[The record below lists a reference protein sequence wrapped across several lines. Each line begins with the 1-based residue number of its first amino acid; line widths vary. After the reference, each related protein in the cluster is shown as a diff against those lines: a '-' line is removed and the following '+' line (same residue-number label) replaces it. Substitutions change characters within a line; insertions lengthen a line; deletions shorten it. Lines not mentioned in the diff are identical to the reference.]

1 MSKAFTAL
9 PRTRKS
15 GKTSDGRTARWSI
28 ADLRACIHRG
38 ANAIGGSLVE
48 LESHGSRLVIDVGLP
63 LNISEMSMRDLFPNV
78 PGLWGPG
85 DGSLLGVLVS
95 HGHGDHI
102 GLADLADPQVPIYLG
117 AATERINQLASM
129 FVPGVHDVRAAGHVA
144 DGDALDIG
152 PFRITPV
159 LVDHSA
165 FDAYAFVI
173 EADGKRLV
181 YSGDLRGHGRKPRS
195 LSRLAARGAEADVLL
210 LEGTRIG
217 RPNDASL
224 TEVQVEDEIAEFCD
238 ATTGWVLA
246 AASAQNVD
254 RLVTLF
260 KAARRSGRDLIVDAY
275 AALVLDATERDT
287 IPQPAWDGVRV
298 FLPSSQRRRIIELG
312 RFDLLEPLKQYR
324 IYPEEIAEQADKLV
338 ILFRQSMIRD
348 LERIG
353 VPPGSGLVWSM
364 WRGYLD
370 AQRAQPLHDFSNRHE
385 LRLAVIHAS
394 GHADIEDLRRLVSS
408 MAPRR
413 VVPIHTEASSQYA
426 AWFGH
431 AEPRA
436 DGEWFDV

>member
-1 MSKAFTAL
+1 M
-9 PRTRKS
+9 
-15 GKTSDGRTARWSI
+15 
-28 ADLRACIHRG
+28 RACIHRG
-38 ANAIGGSLVE
+38 AHAIGGSLVE
-48 LESHGSRLVIDVGLP
+48 LEAHGSRLVIDIGLP
-63 LNISEMSMRDLFPNV
+63 LTVSEVSMRDLFPDV

-102 GLADLADPQVPIYLG
+102 GLADVADPRVPTYLG
-117 AATERINQLASM
+117 AATGRINRLASL
-129 FVPGVHDVRAAGHVA
+129 FVPGVHDVPAAGHLA
-144 DGDALDIG
+144 DGHVLDIG

-181 YSGDLRGHGRKPRS
+181 YSGDLRGHGRKPSS

-217 RPNDASL
+217 QPTGASL
-224 TEVQVEDEIAEFCD
+224 TEIEVEDGIADFCGQ
-238 ATTGWVLA
+238 TTGWVLV
-246 AASAQNVD
+246 AASGQNVD

-275 AALVLDATERDT
+275 AALVLDATGRDT
-287 IPQPAWDGVRV
+287 IPHASWDGVRV
-298 FLPSSQRRRIIELG
+298 FLPSGQRRRIIELG
-312 RFDLLEPLKQYR
+312 RFELLEPLKPHR
-324 IYPEEIAEQADKLV
+324 IYPEELAEQPDTHV
-338 ILFRQSMIRD
+338 ILFRQSMIGD

-353 VPPGSGLVWSM
+353 VPPGSGVVWSM

-370 AQRAQPLHDFSNRHE
+370 AKRAKPLHAFCTRHE
-385 LRLAVIHAS
+385 LQLAVIHAS
-394 GHADIEDLRRLVSS
+394 GHADIEDLRKLVSS

-413 VVPIHTEASSQYA
+413 VVPIHTDAPAEYP
-426 AWFGH
+426 AWFRH
-431 AEPRA
+431 AN
-436 DGEWFDV
+436 